1 MSLLTLLSKTIFK
14 GLTNAIR
21 QKMEIKNI
29 RIEKEETKLS
39 FFIGDMTVYIEYPK
53 EKKNLLEL
61 ITNDIQGCRTQ
72 VNIQK
77 SNSPLYTSNV

>member
-14 GLTNAIR
+14 VLTNAIR

>member
-1 MSLLTLLSKTIFK
+1 
-14 GLTNAIR
+14 
-21 QKMEIKNI
+21 MEIKNI
-29 RIEKEETKLS
+29 RIEKEKTKLS

-53 EKKNLLEL
+53 EKNNLLEL

>member
-14 GLTNAIR
+14 VLTNAIR

-53 EKKNLLEL
+53 EKKTYWN
-61 ITNDIQGCRTQ
+61 
-72 VNIQK
+72 
-77 SNSPLYTSNV
+77 